1 MGKKTGK
8 VTNESDGEFSA
19 RKLNVKGEI
28 INNNTSVGQRKNLSP
43 QHGEGK
49 RRNEFV
55 AWHVA

>member
-28 INNNTSVGQRKNLSP
+28 ISNNTSVGQRKNLSP
-43 QHGEGK
+43 QQES
-49 RRNEFV
+49 NP
-55 AWHVA
+55 